1 MRVLLVSQEFPPE
14 TGWGGIGTYLGVL
27 APALVRAG
35 AEVHVLSVVEGQPH
49 GDRIVDGVHVHRAP
63 FRRPPGVGRALRL
76 PLTWRRVSL
85 AVAVSREVRRL
96 RTRFD
101 VCETPEWGAE
111 GLMLALRRALP
122 LVVRLHSGASQIFP
136 YVGPIGRDRRWAI
149 RYEEALVRRAN
160 VVTGTR
166 AQTSTVARELD
177 LDPEGVRTITCP
189 IAPVDP
195 LAATN
200 GSPRVL
206 FAGRFEARKGPDVLL
221 RAVPRLLERVPD
233 VRVVLRGT
241 DTGSADGGSYSEQLR
256 RLVTEL
262 GIAKITEIVDR
273 WDVDAVR
280 EELPRATVCAVPSR
294 WESFGYVAA
303 EAAALGSP
311 VVASRIPALE
321 DIVTDGV
328 TGRLVPTDDPASL
341 SDALGDLLS
350 EPSTAR
356 RMGAEAA
363 REIAERCDP
372 DRVAALTLEAYALA
386 ITRWE
391 T

>member
-63 FRRPPGVGRALRL
+63 LRRPPGVGRALRL

-85 AVAVSREVRRL
+85 AAAVSREVRRL

-149 RYEEALVRRAN
+149 RCEQALVRRAN

-195 LAATN
+195 LAPTN